1 MSVQPAAAPTQQFAS
16 VRFVVR
22 TVLIVVC
29 VVLSLYLLYLIRKPI
44 FWIVIAVFVAVAVSG
59 PVNILSRRMKRGF
72 AITIVYLGLLLIPAA
87 IGAIVIPPIVNEA
100 NNLAHNAP
108 RYVNDVQDFVNK
120 NKTLRKLNRDYK
132 ITDKLRNEA
141 AKLPSKAGDAAGA
154 LADVGS
160 TILSS
165 LFAVITIVILSIFL
179 VGSGRRW
186 IDRFLE
192 YQAPDRAERLER
204 ALDNIAAAVGSYVLG
219 ALLQALI
226 AGLAGFAL
234 LSILGVPFA
243 APLAVVVFIADLI
256 PLVGATIGAVL
267 VAIVTL
273 FVDFPTATIIWVIFS
288 IVYQQVENSVIQP
301 QIQRRALNVH
311 PFAVLVAVLIGGTL
325 LGIVGALLA
334 IPAAAALQIVV
345 REYWDYRKTA
355 ERAGAVMDPGSE
367 KDPSGPP
374 DAPEGPTPPEAPAEA

>member
-1 MSVQPAAAPTQQFAS
+1 VSAQPAAAPTQQFAS

-22 TVLIVVC
+22 TVLIIVG

-44 FWIVIAVFVAVAVSG
+44 FWIVIAAFVAVAVSG

-72 AITIVYLGLLLIPAA
+72 AIAIVYIGMLLIPAA
-87 IGAIVIPPIVNEA
+87 ITAIVVPPIVTEA
-100 NNLAHNAP
+100 RNLANNAP
-108 RYVNDVQDFVNK
+108 RYANDVQDFVNK
-120 NKTLRKLNRDYK
+120 NKTLKKLNHDYK
-132 ITDKLRNEA
+132 ITDKLKQEA
-141 AKLPSKAGDAAGA
+141 AKLPSKAGDAASI

-160 TILSS
+160 SIVSS
-165 LFAVITIVILSIFL
+165 LFAVITILILSIFL

-186 IDRFLE
+186 IDKFLE

-226 AGLAGFAL
+226 AALLAFAL

-267 VAIVTL
+267 VGIVTL
-273 FVDFPTATIIWVIFS
+273 FVDFPTATIVWAIFS
-288 IVYQQVENSVIQP
+288 IVYQQLENSIIQP

-311 PFAVLVAVLIGGTL
+311 PFVVLVAVLIGGTL

-334 IPAAAALQIVV
+334 IPAAAAVQIVV
-345 REYWDYRKTA
+345 REYWDYRKAMQRT
-355 ERAGAVMDPGSE
+355 GAVMDPESGSS
-367 KDPSGPP
+367 PPGPP
-374 DAPEGPTPPEAPAEA
+374 DDPGTPGPPEAPAKA

>member
-1 MSVQPAAAPTQQFAS
+1 VSAQPAAVPTQQFAS

-22 TVLIVVC
+22 TVLIIVG

-44 FWIVIAVFVAVAVSG
+44 FWIIIAAFVAVAVSG

-72 AITIVYLGLLLIPAA
+72 AIAIVYIGMLLIPVT
-87 IGAIVIPPIVNEA
+87 IGAIVIPPIVTEA
-100 NNLAHNAP
+100 RNLANNAP
-108 RYVNDVQDFVNK
+108 RYANDVQDFVNK
-120 NKTLRKLNRDYK
+120 NKTLKKLNHDYK
-132 ITDKLRNEA
+132 ITDKLKQEA
-141 AKLPSKAGDAAGA
+141 AKLPSKAGDAASI

-160 TILSS
+160 TIVSS
-165 LFAVITIVILSIFL
+165 LFAVITILILSIFL

-186 IDRFLE
+186 IDKFLE

-226 AGLAGFAL
+226 AALLAFAL

-243 APLAVVVFIADLI
+243 APLSVVVFIADLI

-267 VAIVTL
+267 VGIVTL
-273 FVDFPTATIIWVIFS
+273 FVDFPTATIVWAIFS
-288 IVYQQVENSVIQP
+288 IVYQQLENSIIQP

-334 IPAAAALQIVV
+334 IPAAAAVQIVV
-345 REYWDYRKTA
+345 REYWDYRKA
-355 ERAGAVMDPGSE
+355 MQRAGAAMDPGSE
-367 KDPSGPP
+367 RSSEPP
-374 DAPEGPTPPEAPAEA
+374 DKPDGPAAPAAA